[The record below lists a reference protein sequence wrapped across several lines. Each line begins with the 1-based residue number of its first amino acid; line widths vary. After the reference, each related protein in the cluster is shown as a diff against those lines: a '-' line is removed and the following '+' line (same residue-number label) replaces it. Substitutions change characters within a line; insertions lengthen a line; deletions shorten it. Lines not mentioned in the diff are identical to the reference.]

1 MNLSIVLRDKRF
13 LGVRIGVAEFA
24 LAAIGFGL
32 AILGMQNLGLALF
45 GIAWMI
51 VLTGFLLHIAGRRKS

>member
-13 LGVRIGVAEFA
+13 LGVRIGVIGFA

-32 AILGMQNLGLALF
+32 TILGMRNFGLALF
-45 GIAWMI
+45 GIAWLI
-51 VLTGFLLHIAGRRKS
+51 VLTGFLLHIAERRKY